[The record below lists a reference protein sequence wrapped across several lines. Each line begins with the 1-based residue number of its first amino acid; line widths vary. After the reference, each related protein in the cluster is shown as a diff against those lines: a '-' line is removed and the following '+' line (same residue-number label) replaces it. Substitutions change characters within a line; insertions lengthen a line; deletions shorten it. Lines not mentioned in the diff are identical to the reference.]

1 MELDVRVVPSN
12 GVHENKL
19 VVPNEDRSGW
29 SYAPEGVETLEDIC
43 TAYPDYP
50 QFFERVTG
58 QPFPSRQ
65 AVTPRPSP
73 IELIA
78 AGATPREPPNQED
91 SDEEERVNEPE
102 PEAPEPE
109 EPEPEAPEH
118 TEPAAQ
124 LATQI
129 QTLTITTNTTPTN
142 PSPNNVSPQT
152 TTMSGTQNPTD
163 IKIKMPSDFSGKRSE
178 AKEWLQKCSLY
189 FAFNPAT
196 FSTDTHK
203 VVFALMLMKGGTAG
217 PWASDFITQAA
228 DQGDNFGKWED
239 FKKQINLSFSDVD
252 EKASARVALR
262 SLAQGKRTVDEYITE
277 FRNVINRCKI
287 TDFDVIADFFYGGLN
302 RPLREKIFTLESM
315 PTTIDGL
322 YSKAA
327 QLENQ
332 WRMGKTYDSQRG
344 HKNTTYGAKRPS
356 NQTKDR
362 DPDAMDIDRMTAEER
377 DRHFKE
383 GLCFTCHKAGH
394 LSRNCPEKK
403 TDRKPMKTKVR
414 TTEVEEPDDAKSTT
428 SHHSNTST
436 ASKRLVAA
444 RVRLALKDLDD
455 AQDREEVLKEV
466 CDEGF

>member
-1 MELDVRVVPSN
+1 MTNP
-12 GVHENKL
+12 
-19 VVPNEDRSGW
+19 
-29 SYAPEGVETLEDIC
+29 
-43 TAYPDYP
+43 
-50 QFFERVTG
+50 
-58 QPFPSRQ
+58 
-65 AVTPRPSP
+65 
-73 IELIA
+73 
-78 AGATPREPPNQED
+78 
-91 SDEEERVNEPE
+91 
-102 PEAPEPE
+102 PEA
-109 EPEPEAPEH
+109 
-118 TEPAAQ
+118 
-124 LATQI
+124 
-129 QTLTITTNTTPTN
+129 
-142 PSPNNVSPQT
+142 
-152 TTMSGTQNPTD
+152 
-163 IKIKMPSDFSGKRSE
+163 KIKMPPEFSGKRAE
-178 AKEWLQKCSLY
+178 AKEWLQKCTLY
-189 FAFNPAT
+189 FTFNSAAFDN
-196 FSTDTHK
+196 DEKK

-262 SLAQGKRTVDEYITE
+262 ALAQGKRTVDEYITE

-302 RPLREKIFTLESM
+302 RPLREKIFALESM

-394 LSRNCPEKK
+394 LSRNCPEKR

-428 SHHSNTST
+428 SHHSNAST